1 MAIIIEELG
10 QEINSFSDA
19 SVKYSRTG
27 WKSLTYTVVVNRV
40 KHILSG
46 GGHAKNELCD
56 IQLFIEKSC
65 ACLLPKRVYFN
76 LSAIFEKIT

>member
-19 SVKYSRTG
+19 SVKYSRTE

-46 GGHAKNELCD
+46 GGHAKNELCANHRKK
-56 IQLFIEKSC
+56 LC
-65 ACLLPKRVYFN
+65 
-76 LSAIFEKIT
+76 LSAS